1 MSFFGEYIISC
12 NSMFKFNRAVRVG
25 EYRKTHYTHQKNAK
39 KNLGHRGKKLSYD
52 LIQYCSKVI

>member
-1 MSFFGEYIISC
+1 
-12 NSMFKFNRAVRVG
+12 MFKFNRAVRVG